1 VTARVI
7 VSPSADADTD
17 EIITYLA
24 KRAGAATADKY
35 GALFSEVYERLAVHP
50 DMYAVRPVLGPRIR
64 AAVVP
69 PYLVI
74 YEHAIPDVV
83 NILRILHG
91 RRRLTPALLYS

>member
-1 VTARVI
+1 MTRVI

-35 GALFSEVYERLAVHP
+35 DALFNDVYERLAVHP
-50 DMYAVRPVLGPRIR
+50 DMYAARPVLGPRIR
-64 AAVVP
+64 AAVVA

-74 YEHAIPDVV
+74 YEHTIPDVV
-83 NILRILHG
+83 HVLRILHG
-91 RRRLTPALLYS
+91 RRHISPALLYS